1 MKINSTWSQKDWDDA
16 LKKVWKLSRD
26 FEEILNFGLEHG
38 FITSSDIIHASD
50 IYKDPYK
57 EYDDDD
63 IKEMIRSRGLSDI
76 VDILEDEYST
86 RDILDEFTK
95 NEILDEMDD
104 DDLLDHIEHSYT
116 LEQHDNEVREI
127 YYRECIDEWLDELSG
142 REKEKLDELR
152 NCYPDDLHQFIC
164 DLIGVGYYDKEGLMK
179 GLENLKD
186 KLNKNSY
193 GIKYET

>member
-57 EYDDDD
+57 EYDDDEV
-63 IKEMIRSRGLSDI
+63 KEMIRSRGLSDI

-104 DDLLDHIEHSYT
+104 DDLLDHIEHSYA

-142 REKEKLDELR
+142 REREKLDELR

-179 GLENLKD
+179 GLGNLKD

-193 GIKYET
+193 GIKYEA